1 MSGTIAQVA
10 TRPIRAQPDPRG
22 HSIRSRNAIRRLRGK
37 LRATRLEAYAASA
50 IISGFRLPG
59 AVEETR
65 YMAERS
71 RTRRN
76 TLERRCLPK
85 TFKRM
90 FVGAPKGIF
99 KMLEKV
105 KKA

>member
-1 MSGTIAQVA
+1 
-10 TRPIRAQPDPRG
+10 
-22 HSIRSRNAIRRLRGK
+22 
-37 LRATRLEAYAASA
+37 
-50 IISGFRLPG
+50 
-59 AVEETR
+59 
-65 YMAERS
+65 MAERS

-90 FVGAPKGIF
+90 FMGSTRTMF

>member
-1 MSGTIAQVA
+1 
-10 TRPIRAQPDPRG
+10 
-22 HSIRSRNAIRRLRGK
+22 
-37 LRATRLEAYAASA
+37 
-50 IISGFRLPG
+50 
-59 AVEETR
+59 
-65 YMAERS
+65 MADLK

-90 FVGAPKGIF
+90 FAGSSKGIF

-105 KKA
+105 KRVK

>member
-1 MSGTIAQVA
+1 VG
-10 TRPIRAQPDPRG
+10 G
-22 HSIRSRNAIRRLRGK
+22 
-37 LRATRLEAYAASA
+37 SA
-50 IISGFRLPG
+50 IPAPAPG
-59 AVEETR
+59 NEPFDPERIT
-65 YMAERS
+65 MAERT

-76 TLERRCLPK
+76 TLERRCLGK
-85 TFKRM
+85 QFKRL

>member
-1 MSGTIAQVA
+1 
-10 TRPIRAQPDPRG
+10 
-22 HSIRSRNAIRRLRGK
+22 
-37 LRATRLEAYAASA
+37 
-50 IISGFRLPG
+50 
-59 AVEETR
+59 
-65 YMAERS
+65 MAERT

-85 TFKRM
+85 TFKRL
-90 FVGAPKGIF
+90 FRGSSRTVF

>member
-1 MSGTIAQVA
+1 VPDAD
-10 TRPIRAQPDPRG
+10 RAFPEID
-22 HSIRSRNAIRRLRGK
+22 
-37 LRATRLEAYAASA
+37 
-50 IISGFRLPG
+50 
-59 AVEETR
+59 
-65 YMAERS
+65 MAERS

-90 FVGAPKGIF
+90 FAGAPKGIF

>member
-1 MSGTIAQVA
+1 
-10 TRPIRAQPDPRG
+10 
-22 HSIRSRNAIRRLRGK
+22 
-37 LRATRLEAYAASA
+37 
-50 IISGFRLPG
+50 
-59 AVEETR
+59 
-65 YMAERS
+65 MAERN

-99 KMLEKV
+99 KMLEKI
-105 KKA
+105 KKAEASPDRRSGGSEVTPVSRRRICYNPASNASRSVATRLPAGPGSRRAPAHCNRAR

>member
-1 MSGTIAQVA
+1 
-10 TRPIRAQPDPRG
+10 
-22 HSIRSRNAIRRLRGK
+22 
-37 LRATRLEAYAASA
+37 
-50 IISGFRLPG
+50 
-59 AVEETR
+59 
-65 YMAERS
+65 MAERN

-90 FVGAPKGIF
+90 FAGSPKGIF

-105 KKA
+105 KRVK